1 VIFVLVEAIEQKQI
15 HLGQQVVLAQTIIA
29 LRQLQQVVTLLSE
42 EQHKV
47 SPLLQDTVTVTHKKY
62 IKVRDLE

>member
-62 IKVRDLE
+62 IKARDLE